1 MAANVLAT
9 SVTVSGFSCASS
21 IHGYHDYKD
30 IWTPETGEVLEV
42 EAEPS
47 NPHDPMATAVKK
59 NGQVVGHV
67 PRSLARYT
75 HFFLL
80 RQGNQ
85 IVCEVSGSPV
95 NRSVGL
101 GLEVPCFYHF
111 DGQQNFLRKLQDSL
125 KE

>member
-1 MAANVLAT
+1 MAANSLAT
-9 SVTVSGFSCASS
+9 SVTVSRFNYASF

-67 PRSLARYT
+67 PRSLACYT

-85 IVCEVSGSPV
+85 SVCEVTGSSV
-95 NRSVGL
+95 NRGAGL
-101 GLEVPCFYHF
+101 RLEVPCFYHF
-111 DGQQNFLRKLQDSL
+111 DGHQNFIRKLQDSL

>member
-1 MAANVLAT
+1 M
-9 SVTVSGFSCASS
+9 
-21 IHGYHDYKD
+21 
-30 IWTPETGEVLEV
+30 

-67 PRSLARYT
+67 PRSLAHYT

-80 RQGNQ
+80 TQGNQ
-85 IVCEVSGSPV
+85 IVCEVTGSPV
-95 NRSVGL
+95 NCGVGL
-101 GLEVPCFYHF
+101 GLEVPCFCHF
-111 DGQQNFLRKLQDSL
+111 DGHQNFIRKLQDSL